1 LLLLPAPEGT
11 GFDDLFNFPF
21 RSVVDDIRRG
31 LEIVQ
36 AMFGRFMVRG
46 EKRSME
52 DIMDLPC
59 FREVET
65 VCNM

>member
-1 LLLLPAPEGT
+1 M
-11 GFDDLFNFPF
+11 GFDDLFDFPF
-21 RSVVDDIRRG
+21 RGIINDIRRG
-31 LEIVQ
+31 LEIVW

-46 EKRSME
+46 KKGSME